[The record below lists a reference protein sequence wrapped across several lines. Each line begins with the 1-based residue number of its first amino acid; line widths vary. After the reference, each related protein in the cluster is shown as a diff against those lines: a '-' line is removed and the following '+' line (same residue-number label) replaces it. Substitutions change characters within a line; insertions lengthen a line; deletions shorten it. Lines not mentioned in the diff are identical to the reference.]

1 VDVLYCLLDTEQKG
15 FKMELILKETITSLG
30 QEGEVVKVKPGYG
43 RNYLLPQGKAVPA
56 TAQNLAVLEQNRAN
70 IAARL
75 AKEQKNSQDIAK
87 KISGLVIVIE
97 QLAGQDERLFGSV
110 TSADICTK
118 LSELDVQLDKKQ
130 ILLPEPIKTL
140 GETKVQIK
148 VGFNVNTEVTVNVVP
163 LKV

>member
-1 VDVLYCLLDTEQKG
+1 MDVLYCLLDTEQKG

-56 TAQNLAVLEQNRAN
+56 TAQNLAVLERNRAN

-110 TSADICTK
+110 TSADICAK

-148 VGFNVNTEVTVNVVP
+148 VGFNVSTEVTVNVVP